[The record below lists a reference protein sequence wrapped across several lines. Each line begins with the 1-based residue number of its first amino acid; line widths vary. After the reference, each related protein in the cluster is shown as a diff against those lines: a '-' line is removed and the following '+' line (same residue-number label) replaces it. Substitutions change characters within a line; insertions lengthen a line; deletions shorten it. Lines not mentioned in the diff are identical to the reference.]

1 MLIYNFLKLTTM
13 TEEADMCLEMAE
25 ESMQASINHLNKELR
40 KLRAGKANPDILD
53 GISIENYGSNMPLN
67 QVASINTPDARTLVI
82 QPWDKANLVLIEKE
96 IINSNIGLNP
106 QNDGTIIRLNIPVLT
121 EERRLNLIKK
131 AKAEAEEARI
141 GIRNARKSAM
151 HEAQQLEKDGLS
163 EDMRKRLE
171 SKIQDLTDK
180 FGKVVDEV
188 LEAKEK
194 DISTI

>member
-1 MLIYNFLKLTTM
+1 M

-25 ESMQASINHLNKELR
+25 ESMQASINHLNKQLH
-40 KLRAGKANPDILD
+40 KLRAGKANPAILD
-53 GISIENYGSNMPLN
+53 GISIENYGSKMPLN
-67 QVASINTPDARTLVI
+67 QVASINTPDARTLVV
-82 QPWDKANLVLIEKE
+82 QPWDKANLSLIEKE

-121 EERRLNLIKK
+121 EERRLDLIKK

-141 GIRNARKSAM
+141 GIRNSRKSAM

-171 SKIQDLTDK
+171 TKIQDITDK
-180 FGKVVDEV
+180 YGKIVDEV
-188 LEAKEK
+188 LAEKEK
-194 DISTI
+194 DITTI

>member
-1 MLIYNFLKLTTM
+1 M
-13 TEEADMCLEMAE
+13 TEEAEMCLEMAE
-25 ESMQASINHLNKELR
+25 ESMQASIDHLHKELH
-40 KLRAGKANPDILD
+40 KLRAGKANPAILD
-53 GISIENYGSNMPLN
+53 GISIENYGSKMPLN

-82 QPWDKANLVLIEKE
+82 QPWDKSNLTIIEKE

-121 EERRLNLIKK
+121 EERRHDLIKK

-171 SKIQDLTDK
+171 TKIQETTDK
-180 FGKVVDEV
+180 YGKIVDEV
-188 LEAKEK
+188 LAEKEK